1 MALSTRLRTR
11 QARVVDSAAE
21 PRTAEQPAAPSE
33 RGVTRRTFVRVG
45 AGTLATAGVVGTV
58 TRPASRARAVTA
70 TDRLD
75 LFINEGHVAMVD
87 GALVYMRGYGE
98 VAAADPKP
106 SLTISPKVFLR
117 DGRGPVDSRFFP
129 LDAEVPEEG
138 TPAAPDIDPSG
149 PHLHV
154 ITRRRSASFFPRRTI
169 VAESGAGI
177 RLQITNRL
185 RTPHTFTIDGSAPAR
200 ASRSTSSPRRPA
212 PTCSTTRPTRRSIAS
227 SASTARSSSSR
238 PGATAGGRS
247 RTVRPSSSASGCG
260 CWPTSTRSGVA
271 WRGWA

>member
-1 MALSTRLRTR
+1 MPPPR
-11 QARVVDSAAE
+11 QRVVEPDTAE
-21 PRTAEQPAAPSE
+21 PPPIVSE
-33 RGVTRRTFVRVG
+33 RGVTRRTLIRVG
-45 AGTLATAGVVGTV
+45 AGSLATAGVVGTV

-149 PHLHV
+149 PHLHF

-185 RTPHTFTIDGSAPAR
+185 RTPHTFTIDGTVDVTVGPGREQAGRFHRPGAR
-200 ASRSTSSPRRPA
+200 HLPVPRHDRRAGQSRPR
-212 PTCSTTRPTRRSIAS
+212 
-227 SASTARSSSSR
+227 ASTARSSSSR
-238 PGATAGGRS
+238 PDATTGGRS